1 MEIKEL
7 ETKVKTELTKVGLLF
22 NDTES
27 IFSNE
32 KMVIV
37 EDKGV
42 NLLSPTKKVLMS
54 INSHMNMDDANKII
68 NSFISYIKRDIKD
81 GRMVTLNPNITVSEF
96 FGNVAKLFG
105 KTLPKDGSDVKLTDL
120 IG

>member
-1 MEIKEL
+1 MEITEL

-37 EDKGV
+37 EDKGIH
-42 NLLSPTKKVLMS
+42 LMSPTKRVLMS
-54 INSHMNMDDANKII
+54 INSHTNMDDASKII

-81 GRMVTLNPNITVSEF
+81 GYMVTVNPSITVSEF
-96 FGNVAKLFG
+96 FDSVAKLFG
-105 KTLPKDGSDVKLTDL
+105 KTLPEDISDIKLTDL
-120 IG
+120 IS